1 MNVPIEYSEQRAK
14 TEANSYGFSQ
24 SIENLDTNSLKE
36 DLNKSIE
43 LGRKKR
49 KQLTLQNPEFQI
61 KQEIED
67 EKQNIKVQTLIRRGV
82 ADSLKISDLL
92 KLKISA
98 KDNNNPIHSLFRWCM
113 LIFYKENPEMYSWQE
128 FKKQVIEK
136 NNGLDLRNRLG
147 YQSVIHI
154 TSLEGE
160 KTKYL
165 LNLKKTIL
173 EQNSKPE
180 ELHHVLVKIFDII
193 EIIYK
198 THEHAKRINHLV
210 NDLLMQEQKIKQYKD
225 EIDKVNQEIQIAKSN
240 LKNLESKSL
249 NDEIIQE

>member
-1 MNVPIEYSEQRAK
+1 MNDPMLYSQQRAQ
-14 TEANSYGFSQ
+14 TETNSLGFSQ
-24 SIENLDTNSLKE
+24 SLENLDTNSLKE

-49 KQLTLQNPEFQI
+49 KQLTLDNPEFNI

-67 EKQNIKVQTLIRRGV
+67 EKQNIKVQTLIRRGL
-82 ADSLKISDLL
+82 ADALKIQELL
-92 KLKISA
+92 KLKITA
-98 KDNNNPIHSLFRWCM
+98 KDNNNQIHSLFRWCM
-113 LIFYKENPEMYSWQE
+113 LILYKENPEIYNWSE
-128 FKKQVIEK
+128 FRKQVLEK
-136 NNGLDLRNRLG
+136 NNGQDLRNRLG

-165 LNLKKTIL
+165 LNLKKPIL

-180 ELHHVLVKIFDII
+180 EVQHVLLKIFDIV

-198 THEHAKRINHLV
+198 THEHAKRINQLV
-210 NDLLMQEQKIKQYKD
+210 DNLLMQESKIKQYKE
-225 EIDKVNQEIQIAKSN
+225 EIDKVNQEIQVAKSS
-240 LKNLESKSL
+240 LKSLESKSL
-249 NDEIIQE
+249 DDEIIQE

>member
-14 TEANSYGFSQ
+14 TEANSQAFSQ
-24 SIENLDTNSLKE
+24 SLDNLDTNSLKE

-43 LGRKKR
+43 VGRKKR
-49 KQLTLQNPEFQI
+49 KQLTLENPEFQI

-82 ADSLKISDLL
+82 ADSLKITDLL

-98 KDNNNPIHSLFRWCM
+98 KDNNNPVHSLFRWCM
-113 LIFYKENPEMYSWQE
+113 LILYKENPDMYNWSE
-128 FKKQVIEK
+128 FKKQVLEK
-136 NNGLDLRNRLG
+136 NGGSDFRNRLG

-154 TSLEGE
+154 TPLEGE

-165 LNLKKTIL
+165 LTLKKAIV

-180 ELHHVLVKIFDII
+180 ELQHVLVKIFDII
-193 EIIYK
+193 EIVYK

-210 NDLLMQEQKIKQYKD
+210 DDLLMQEQKIKQYRD
-225 EIDKVNQEIQIAKSN
+225 EIDTVNKEIQLAKSN

-249 NDEIIQE
+249 NEEIIQE